1 MSGDSQLF
9 GGDCVTVR
17 LNVHPEH
24 GLGFNIRGG
33 VDFPHVEG
41 DGGIF
46 ITKIRELGAV
56 AELRQRSGT
65 IMEPGDRLI
74 EIDGQSLVDF
84 THGEAVQ
91 MFVKAKEEGRGSVQ
105 LKFVK
110 GALDKLKHA
119 RRKSVQ
125 VQIHNQLQDQ
135 INF

>member
-1 MSGDSQLF
+1 MSGESQLF
-9 GGDCVTVR
+9 GGR
-17 LNVHPEH
+17 LCHLSAQCSP
-24 GLGFNIRGG
+24 GL
-33 VDFPHVEG
+33 DF
-41 DGGIF
+41 
-46 ITKIRELGAV
+46 KIRELGA
-56 AELRQRSGT
+56 APEQSGT

-74 EIDGQSLVDF
+74 EIDGQSLVDV